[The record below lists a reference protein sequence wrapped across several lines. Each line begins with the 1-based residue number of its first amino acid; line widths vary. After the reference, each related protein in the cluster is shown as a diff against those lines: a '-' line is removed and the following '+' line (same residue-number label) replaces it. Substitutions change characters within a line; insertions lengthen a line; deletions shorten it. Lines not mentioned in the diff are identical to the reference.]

1 MLEHHEHPPWLRPCI
16 YGIEIN
22 QEVESGTTPH
32 WTLQVTALEQSLQQE
47 RMTNECLRQQLQQV
61 KQQLDELKL
70 QQRTSITL
78 HKLDDQMQ
86 TLLQSNMCTFH
97 GPNTVD
103 HFNGFSLDT
112 VIAELHTT
120 APDVVEL
127 FQHMSNGDRF
137 KNDKELSRLVQTRST
152 TALCTLLKARSVNM
166 LGIQLLFSF
175 MLIGQ
180 SASKQV
186 RMW

>member
-1 MLEHHEHPPWLRPCI
+1 MPTGEKRHKYM

-22 QEVESGTTPH
+22 REVESGSTPH
-32 WTLQVTALEQSLQQE
+32 WTLQVTALDQSLQQE
-47 RMTNECLRQQLQQV
+47 RMTTECLRQQLQQV

-70 QQRTSITL
+70 QQQTSITL
-78 HKLDDQMQ
+78 NKLDYQIFNL
-86 TLLQSNMCTFH
+86 TCTFH

-103 HFNGFSLDT
+103 HFNGLSLDT
-112 VIAELHTT
+112 VISESPTT
-120 APDVVEL
+120 APEL
-127 FQHMSNGDRF
+127 FRHMSNGDRF
-137 KNDKELSRLVQTRST
+137 ENNRELSRLIQTRST

-166 LGIQLLFSF
+166 PGIQLLFSF

-186 RMW
+186 RVW